1 MRIGNSMG
9 ERGGGRSDVG
19 LFVNECAKRQG
30 NSNFYDRVIQNPG
43 IVRDDKIGSVTMIL
57 NGTGKF
63 KWI

>member
-1 MRIGNSMG
+1 MWVY
-9 ERGGGRSDVG
+9 VG
-19 LFVNECAKRQG
+19 QDRQTDECAKRQG
-30 NSNFYDRVIQNPG
+30 NSNFHDRVIQNPG